1 MKTIWRMRLLNMCV
15 LLVAMGLSA
24 CSFLATPPAELLARN
39 DHVALA
45 AWYENE
51 AARVRQKA
59 QEMDQMVEA
68 YQRDP
73 ERARQMMTHGS
84 PKVDFVPQCHILA
97 AAYRNA
103 ATEAE
108 TLAKSH
114 GEFIP

>member
-1 MKTIWRMRLLNMCV
+1 MKSIWRMRLINMFV

-51 AARVRQKA
+51 AARLRQKA

-84 PKVDFVPQCHILA
+84 PKVDFVQQCHILA

-114 GEFIP
+114 PEFNP